1 MTAMDPSENEYG
13 DDPRA
18 EEVLAEA
25 AAIVDRGHQLLRHER
40 TMRRVCRALER
51 LGLTA
56 ITGGA
61 WAHLDE
67 DKAEIVFNPIQVDLM
82 LVNRLED
89 LVELIETLQR
99 VPAPVT
105 VGGIHIHHVE
115 QLLINYQ
122 IGTQPPTTG

>member
-1 MTAMDPSENEYG
+1 MPPSENENNS
-13 DDPRA
+13 DDSHA
-18 EEVLAEA
+18 EEALAEA

-40 TMRRVCRALER
+40 TMRRFCRALQR
-51 LGLTA
+51 LGLTE
-56 ITGGA
+56 ISGS

-105 VGGIHIHHVE
+105 VGGIHIHHVD
-115 QLLINYQ
+115 QLQINYLF
-122 IGTQPPTTG
+122 GTQPPTTD

>member
-1 MTAMDPSENEYG
+1 MPPSENENNS
-13 DDPRA
+13 DDSHA
-18 EEVLAEA
+18 EEALAEA

-40 TMRRVCRALER
+40 TMRRFCRALQR

-67 DKAEIVFNPIQVDLM
+67 DKAEILFNPIQVDLE

-105 VGGIHIHHVE
+105 VGGIHIHHVD
-115 QLLINYQ
+115 QLQINYLF
-122 IGTQPPTTG
+122 GTQPPTAG

>member
-1 MTAMDPSENEYG
+1 MSTMDPSENEYG

-40 TMRRVCRALER
+40 TMRRFCRALQR

-67 DKAEIVFNPIQVDLM
+67 DKAEILFNPIQVDLE

-122 IGTQPPTTG
+122 IDTQPPTTG

>member
-40 TMRRVCRALER
+40 TMRRFCRALQR
-51 LGLTA
+51 LSLTA

-67 DKAEIVFNPIQVDLM
+67 DKAEILFNPIQVDLM
-82 LVNRLED
+82 LVNHLED

-105 VGGIHIHHVE
+105 VGGIHIHHVD
-115 QLLINYQ
+115 QLQINYLF
-122 IGTQPPTTG
+122 GTQPPTAG